1 MSPLLL
7 PGFASASKKSGRF
20 NWGDLENLQ
29 MGRICAIHRR
39 QASARAESVSTNDF
53 KMRTRFRLIL
63 KITARTK
70 SYLRPKMRYF
80 TKQLESQA
88 KLSLFSRSHPNY
100 SNYFPNYSICFLIQ
114 Q

>member
-1 MSPLLL
+1 MKPPNDGIVIGHSVVNC
-7 PGFASASKKSGRF
+7 GEMRNVIG
-20 NWGDLENLQ
+20 G
-29 MGRICAIHRR
+29 
-39 QASARAESVSTNDF
+39 QAFARAESVSTNDF
-53 KMRTRFRLIL
+53 KMRTRFGPIL

-88 KLSLFSRSHPNY
+88 KLSLFSGSHPC
-100 SNYFPNYSICFLIQ
+100 YFHYSICFLIQ

>member
-1 MSPLLL
+1 MKP
-7 PGFASASKKSGRF
+7 PNDGIVSGHSVVNCGEMR
-20 NWGDLENLQ
+20 NVIG
-29 MGRICAIHRR
+29 G

-53 KMRTRFRLIL
+53 KMRTRFGPIL
-63 KITARTK
+63 KITERTK

-88 KLSLFSRSHPNY
+88 KLSLFSGY
-100 SNYFPNYSICFLIQ
+100 IPNYSICFLIQ